1 MKTRILSGVGVVVFL
16 IAMLL
21 CTYTPFFSLFL
32 ALLSGVAVFEIERV
46 AQVKNKAIMGISVA
60 FSVLPVLI
68 SAGVNLPVPLV
79 AIGYTIL
86 LLILMLAQYEI
97 TRFEHVAI
105 ALFVSLGIPL
115 AFSCMI
121 FLRDIYTVYPQA
133 YSKADGLL
141 FVLFGIS
148 SAWVTDMFAYFIGS
162 KFGKHKMTP
171 KLSPKKSV
179 EGGIG
184 GVAP

>member
-60 FSVLPVLI
+60 FSALLPVLI

-121 FLRDIYTVYPQA
+121 FLRDIYTVYPGRRIQRRTA
-133 YSKADGLL
+133 CYSCW
-141 FVLFGIS
+141 FGTS
-148 SAWVTDMFAYFIGS
+148 SAWVTDMFCLFIGS
-162 KFGKHKMTP
+162 KFWQ
-171 KLSPKKSV
+171 
-179 EGGIG
+179 
-184 GVAP
+184 A

>member
-1 MKTRILSGVGVVVFL
+1 
-16 IAMLL
+16 MLL

-60 FSVLPVLI
+60 FSALLPVLI

-121 FLRDIYTVYPQA
+121 FCGIFIRSTRRRIQRRTA
-133 YSKADGLL
+133 CYSCC
-141 FVLFGIS
+141 
-148 SAWVTDMFAYFIGS
+148 SASAAHGS
-162 KFGKHKMTP
+162 RICLP
-171 KLSPKKSV
+171 ILSAASLAS
-179 EGGIG
+179 IR
-184 GVAP
+184 

>member
-60 FSVLPVLI
+60 FSALLPVLI

-121 FLRDIYTVYPQA
+121 FFAGYLYGLPAGVFKGGRPAIRVVRHQQRMGHGYVCLFYRQQVWQA
-133 YSKADGLL
+133 
-141 FVLFGIS
+141 
-148 SAWVTDMFAYFIGS
+148 
-162 KFGKHKMTP
+162 
-171 KLSPKKSV
+171 
-179 EGGIG
+179 
-184 GVAP
+184 

>member
-60 FSVLPVLI
+60 FSALLPVLI

-79 AIGYTIL
+79 AIGYTIP
-86 LLILMLAQYEI
+86 
-97 TRFEHVAI
+97 
-105 ALFVSLGIPL
+105 VS
-115 AFSCMI
+115 
-121 FLRDIYTVYPQA
+121 YTHLTLP
-133 YSKADGLL
+133 
-141 FVLFGIS
+141 
-148 SAWVTDMFAYFIGS
+148 T
-162 KFGKHKMTP
+162 T
-171 KLSPKKSV
+171 
-179 EGGIG
+179 
-184 GVAP
+184 